1 LLCFAINYLQ
11 PGDAAGGTTLA
22 GLWLTLCAAAAWAAS
37 NIVSRLAQ
45 QTSLMQCFAL
55 AGTNKKKGF
64 WVLARRKPQRY
75 QVVGRGFGPQPGEK
89 RRFFMRQIA

>member
-55 AGTNKKKGF
+55 AGTNKKK
-64 WVLARRKPQRY
+64 
-75 QVVGRGFGPQPGEK
+75 RGFGFWQGANRSDTGWYGEDLEHSQGRK
-89 RRFFMRQIA
+89 GAFLCAR